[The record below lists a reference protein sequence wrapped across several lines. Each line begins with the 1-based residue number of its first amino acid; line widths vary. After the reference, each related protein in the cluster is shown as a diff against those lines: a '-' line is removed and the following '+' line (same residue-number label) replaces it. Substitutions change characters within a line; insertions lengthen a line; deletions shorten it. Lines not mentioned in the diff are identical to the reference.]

1 MPSRADH
8 RDRQLPASA
17 ITTGSPEMN
26 YSTLSVENTQ
36 YAFFSIADINDSFA
50 RLPYALKI
58 LAENVARHAPAGMG
72 AFVDWLENGGRTELE
87 IEFSPGRVLMHDT
100 TCVPALVDIATLR
113 DEVARR
119 GLNPELVNP
128 QIPVDLIID
137 HSVMVDRA
145 GTEDSAAFNLARD
158 FERNA
163 ERYGFIRWAQES
175 LENFR
180 VVPPATGIL
189 HQVNLEH
196 LSHVVKVVPRHGAP
210 DLLVP
215 DTLVGTDS
223 HTPMV
228 NALGVLGWGVGG
240 LEGEAAAL
248 GQPLALR
255 LPEVVGIRLS
265 NHLRPGVNA
274 TDLVLTLTEMLRR
287 ENVVEKMIE
296 FFGEGVE
303 TLSIGDRATVSNM
316 APEYGATCA
325 MFAIDERTLEYLRL
339 IGRKP
344 HEVAVAETYARAQGL
359 WHKPGAPSMFTK
371 MVEFDLASVEP
382 SLAGPRRPQD
392 RVALSKVAVS
402 FTKLLAEGPTEI
414 GKPRSTEVPDRGFC
428 VEDGAVLIAAITS
441 CTNTSNPHLM
451 MSAGMLARNARRL
464 GLKVPPWVK
473 TSLAPG
479 SHVVTEY
486 LKRAGLQRPLDELGF
501 NLVGYGCTTCIGN
514 SGDLDPAIT
523 ALTASDQ
530 LVGAAVLS
538 GNRNFEDRIN
548 PSVRAAY
555 LASPALVVAY
565 ALAGTVLKDL
575 TREPIARTPE
585 GRDVMLA
592 NIWPSDE
599 EVDAGVSA
607 FVRAELFEGREQD
620 LFRGPE
626 AWRAI
631 TSQGSMT
638 YPWRERSTYLRRPPY
653 FEAAASARL
662 DDIHDARALLVLGDS
677 VTTDHISPA
686 GAIPVDSAAGQYLRE
701 RGVAPAA
708 FNQYSAR
715 RGNHEV
721 MLRGLFSNR
730 RLRNELIDSETG
742 PPLAKVRLEGGQESL
757 SVYQAI
763 LHYSK
768 SQTALLIFAGRDYG
782 GGSSRDWAAKG
793 PRLAG
798 VRAVIAESF
807 ERIHRSN
814 LIGMGILPLQLP
826 EGITHHT
833 LRLRGE
839 ESFDLLGLS
848 GLMKPMAQVS
858 LLIHRVNGHTDE
870 VPLLVR
876 AQTATEVEYLRHGGL
891 LPCVLE
897 RLLRSSRRQSG
908 KDAIEA

>member
-1 MPSRADH
+1 MGTLRV
-8 RDRQLPASA
+8 DRQEGQVTATSEVSVE
-17 ITTGSPEMN
+17 TTRA
-26 YSTLSVENTQ
+26 TLCVENTQ
-36 YAFFSIADINDSFA
+36 YAFVSIARLKDSFA
-50 RLPYALKI
+50 RLPYAFKI
-58 LAENVARHAPAGMG
+58 LAENVARFAPAGLR

-87 IEFSPGRVLMHDT
+87 LEFSPGRVLMHDT

-113 DEVARR
+113 DEVFRR
-119 GLNPELVNP
+119 GLNPALVNP

-137 HSVMVDRA
+137 HSVIVDRA

-163 ERYGFIRWAQES
+163 ERYAFIRWAQES
-175 LENFR
+175 LDNFR

-196 LSHVVKVVPRHGAP
+196 LSHVVKVQPRLGQP

-215 DTLVGTDS
+215 DSLVGTDS

-228 NALGVLGWGVGG
+228 NALGVLAWGVGG

-255 LPEVVGIRLS
+255 LPEVVGIRLT
-265 NHLRPGVNA
+265 NRLRPGVNA
-274 TDLVLTLTEMLRR
+274 TDLALTLTEMLRR

-303 TLSIGDRATVSNM
+303 TLSISDRATVSNM

-325 MFAIDERTLEYLRL
+325 MFAIDARTLEYLRL
-339 IGRKP
+339 IGREE
-344 HEVAVAETYARAQGL
+344 HEVAVVEAYARAQGL
-359 WHKPGAPSMFTK
+359 WHEPEVPMMFTK
-371 MVEFDLASVEP
+371 IIEFDLASVEP

-392 RVALSKVAVS
+392 RVALSRVPAS
-402 FTKLLAEGPTEI
+402 FSEMLTEDRVKI
-414 GKPRSTEVPDRGFC
+414 RSPRSMEVPGRGFA

-451 MSAGMLARNARRL
+451 MAAGLVARNARRL
-464 GLKVPPWVK
+464 GLTVPPWVK

-486 LKRAGLQRPLDELGF
+486 LKRAGLQRSLDELGF

-523 ALTASDQ
+523 ELAASER
-530 LVGAAVLS
+530 LIGAAVLS

-555 LASPALVVAY
+555 LASPALVVTY
-565 ALAGTVLKDL
+565 ALAGSVLRDL
-575 TREPIARTPE
+575 TREPVATTPE
-585 GRDVMLA
+585 GRSVMLA
-592 NIWPSDE
+592 DIWPSDE
-599 EVDAGVSA
+599 EVNAAVST
-607 FVRAELFEGREQD
+607 FVRAKLFRGQEQD

-631 TSQGSMT
+631 TSEGGAT
-638 YPWRERSTYLRRPPY
+638 YPWQERSTYLRQAPY
-653 FEAAASARL
+653 FEAAASVGL
-662 DDIHDARALLVLGDS
+662 DDIYGARALLVLGDS

-686 GAIPVDSAAGQYLRE
+686 GAIPVDSAAGRYLRE
-701 RGVAPAA
+701 RGVAPSA
-708 FNQYSAR
+708 FNQYSTR

-730 RLRNELIDSETG
+730 RLRNELVDAETG
-742 PPLAKVRLEGGQESL
+742 PPLVKVRLDGRQEL
-757 SVYQAI
+757 LPVYQAI
-763 LHYSK
+763 LHYSNSK
-768 SQTALLIFAGRDYG
+768 TPLLIFAGRDYG

-807 ERIHRSN
+807 ERIHKSN
-814 LIGMGILPLQLP
+814 LVGMGILPLQLP
-826 EGITHHT
+826 DGVTRHA
-833 LRLRGE
+833 LRLTGE

-848 GLMKPMAQVS
+848 GLVKPMAHVT
-858 LLIHRVNGHTDE
+858 LLIHRANGDIDE
-870 VPLLVR
+870 VPLLLR
-876 AQTATEVEYLRHGGL
+876 AQTATDVEYLRHGGL

-897 RLLRSSRRQSG
+897 RLLASSKPAETILEGRV
-908 KDAIEA
+908 